1 MPETQYFDIVDQS
14 GRAIREGKPGF
25 INPDLSPI
33 LSRIGAKPEAWIDA
47 ISNFGTKFRLAAG
60 RHSNLK
66 KLADKL
72 GVHWLVGIIYA
83 HAVFL

>member
-1 MPETQYFDIVDQS
+1 MRETQYFEIVAQS
-14 GRAIREGKPGF
+14 GRAMREDKPGF

-33 LSRIGAKPEAWIDA
+33 LSRIGAKPEAWIDT

-60 RHSNLK
+60 RNSSLK
-66 KLADKL
+66 KFADKL

>member
-1 MPETQYFDIVDQS
+1 MPETQYFEIVDQS
-14 GRAIREGKPGF
+14 GRLMRDGKQGS
-25 INPDLSPI
+25 INPDLAPI

-60 RHSNLK
+60 SNSSLK
-66 KLADKL
+66 KFADKL
-72 GVHWLVGIIYA
+72 GVNWLVGAIYA